1 MEIKILL
8 SLAAGIT
15 AFFIAYKSGNKL
27 KAILIPAGVAGI
39 LTMLPVLIDP
49 KALGAFGVI
58 GLVVLVLLASLA
70 DGVGAAVGCFVGILM
85 RSPSKATQRPT
96 IRQFAAIGIL
106 IAGVVIASMQIANER
121 KLKSFGTI
129 AEISGATFLRQQKEV
144 LSRTGPVIQTSVFS
158 KGRNQDGLPLIT
170 YFVKGEQGEA
180 DVQVEASGTE
190 DAPVLSIRSVELRLN
205 YSAGIT
211 HPSSGTR

>member
-1 MEIKILL
+1 MEIKVLL
-8 SLAAGIT
+8 SLAAGIA
-15 AFFIAYKSGNKL
+15 AFFIAYNSGNKL

-39 LTMLPVLIDP
+39 LTMLPVLVDP

-58 GLVVLVLLASLA
+58 GLVVFVLLASLA
-70 DGVGAAVGCFVGILM
+70 YGVGAAVGCFAGILM
-85 RSPSKATQRPT
+85 RSPSEATPRPT

-106 IAGVVIASMQIANER
+106 IAGVVIAGMQIVNER
-121 KLKSFGTI
+121 KLKRFGAI
-129 AEISGATFLRQQKEV
+129 VEVSGDTFLRQQKEV
-144 LSRTGPVIQTSVFS
+144 LSKTGPVIQTSIFA
-158 KGRNQDGLPLIT
+158 KGRNKNGLPLII

-190 DAPVLSIRSVELRLN
+190 DAPVLSIRAVEPRPN
-205 YSAGIT
+205 YSAGLT